1 LYAPCPALL
10 DCLSLFIGGA
20 CFTGAQPPA
29 DLELGAARAVGALLD
44 AYRASGTDW
53 VLVSNEVGMG
63 IVPENAWARA

>member
-1 LYAPCPALL
+1 MLPALL
-10 DCLSLFIGGA
+10 FLIASRCSSVGRA
-20 CFTGAQPPA
+20 SRARSR
-29 DLELGAARAVGALLD
+29 LELGAARAVGALLD

>member
-1 LYAPCPALL
+1 VGRASRAR
-10 DCLSLFIGGA
+10 SR
-20 CFTGAQPPA
+20 
-29 DLELGAARAVGALLD
+29 LELGAARAVGALLD